1 MVALRILP
9 PLLGGGGAPCRPTKR
24 NSTYHSNFE
33 SARQPHV
40 NTSLESHNTP
50 ESHVP
55 KSEGQA
61 LASFISPPQIAH
73 LEGKSAKGASNHQ
86 DVDDCFQG
94 ELHLPPR
101 HRPEPAPHWE
111 SQLLVEKFIAME
123 TVANDPSRTFM
134 SCWVCRCRINP
145 DETTLTPRR
154 Q

>member
-1 MVALRILP
+1 MLISCIEGLSVVGPGVTSHGSVMVALRILP

-94 ELHLPPR
+94 ELHLPQTLSR
-101 HRPEPAPHWE
+101 VCAALR
-111 SQLLVEKFIAME
+111 
-123 TVANDPSRTFM
+123 VAVAR
-134 SCWVCRCRINP
+134 
-145 DETTLTPRR
+145 
-154 Q
+154 